1 METLP
6 GVVSIPLSDLVYA
19 VIQQTHSHLLSLP
32 QRLVH
37 LRDFDRRAAI
47 RQFVAAS
54 RTLLARLLVVVRW
67 AQEQRHLIHACASD
81 VHRIEQQR
89 AQLRSAADEF
99 YFLQNAAPQLGKTGL
114 WQACAPPYDVR
125 AALDIIQRGTY
136 TQLPRCIDLSAERA
150 VPAAREQAAALEWT
164 HRVLRLRRCAWLLP
178 EGVAVRDGRG
188 CVIASVPGEYEIALS
203 AYPPA
208 SGPWKVMRLR
218 PWAQHDKHAA
228 AGVGGG
234 VSGRAWRSLWQRMQQ
249 LLDEAPEAQRA
260 QPLLTIHAELHA
272 RCSQVLL
279 DSLQRQ
285 AASLARGAWAG
296 NLRVERVNA
305 GVNAVEAAAGGAGA
319 AGAELPVGAASSGL
333 RLSYL
338 WNPLALNGG
347 ISGERTG
354 GGIGPGGGGGGGGGG
369 LGGGGTT
376 GTQQA
381 ALLVLPARSHG
392 IILRHEPPLL
402 CLADGASSG
411 AVTRPPSIS
420 TSISTSISI
429 SEALDA
435 EALVAGAIRERSMRH
450 LKRCAESLDEA
461 AKAAPATSE
470 VEIEGGLVNGS
481 QPRQRQPATA
491 EAPPA
496 TATPAAPVGEGMHE
510 GLDEGHTLPM
520 LRFSSGA
527 ALALQP
533 RDGAYALLGPHAKP
547 PPRPPGGVEASMLR
561 ALQVSAA
568 YASVTRATL
577 ALGAPSA
584 ALPPPLVRW
593 VASAGTVDKSATI
606 DPRDAQHDAATAPAI
621 AGVPAALEAAAAWQL
636 VWVPL
641 PRLDGW
647 GLLVG
652 LTHAPPSVQLILVQ
666 LGSAPTV
673 PASGAVLAARAV
685 PADQAAAAANGAGE
699 PHSLRLAVLAAH
711 SLTKQLEADPFAD
724 LVAEQAAAS
733 DTEAT
738 AAEALGEAPTSA
750 ATYSSQRPFT
760 ATYSSDALAG
770 LACRLMPTMLALGT
784 ARATAEVL
792 FAGAAHA
799 ALACERLGGGLEL
812 QLAGALAADC
822 CAPLLDGALR
832 RLTDTPTAAPI
843 LCPVEGGWMALVPL
857 LPQPPGVASRSRL
870 ASGGTA
876 LFDARGAALRYAP
889 PTIWS
894 VHDLLCDLQGIA
906 IAHALLRQFE
916 ALREAGLLNGVVLCE
931 ASCAAL
937 TLRTPAGHMLSLDW
951 RVYPYRRAC
960 GQVRPPARP
969 VLLHRIRVD
978 GLPLAPVQRQA
989 SALLAAGALDEMMR
1003 LCDLEVMPPS
1013 LGLSRS
1019 TGGSLPLEVTPPVS
1033 GAAGGGSGGGGGIA
1047 HQGEASSVSQSVP
1060 GISTTSSSSQV
1071 GGSGGGAELIVG
1083 GGCGAGGKRKR
1094 G

>member
-285 AASLARGAWAG
+285 AASLARG
-296 NLRVERVNA
+296 
-305 GVNAVEAAAGGAGA
+305 
-319 AGAELPVGAASSGL
+319 
-333 RLSYL
+333 
-338 WNPLALNGG
+338 
-347 ISGERTG
+347 
-354 GGIGPGGGGGGGGGG
+354 
-369 LGGGGTT
+369 
-376 GTQQA
+376 TQQA

-533 RDGAYALLGPHAKP
+533 RD
-547 PPRPPGGVEASMLR
+547 
-561 ALQVSAA
+561 
-568 YASVTRATL
+568 
-577 ALGAPSA
+577 
-584 ALPPPLVRW
+584 
-593 VASAGTVDKSATI
+593 ATI
-606 DPRDAQHDAATAPAI
+606 HSDLLFGRAGRSRVPPDAD
-621 AGVPAALEAAAAWQL
+621 
-636 VWVPL
+636 
-641 PRLDGW
+641 D
-647 GLLVG
+647 
-652 LTHAPPSVQLILVQ
+652 
-666 LGSAPTV
+666 
-673 PASGAVLAARAV
+673 ARAWH
-685 PADQAAAAANGAGE
+685 GA
-699 PHSLRLAVLAAH
+699 R
-711 SLTKQLEADPFAD
+711 
-724 LVAEQAAAS
+724 
-733 DTEAT
+733 
-738 AAEALGEAPTSA
+738 
-750 ATYSSQRPFT
+750 
-760 ATYSSDALAG
+760 
-770 LACRLMPTMLALGT
+770 
-784 ARATAEVL
+784 
-792 FAGAAHA
+792 
-799 ALACERLGGGLEL
+799 
-812 QLAGALAADC
+812 
-822 CAPLLDGALR
+822 DG
-832 RLTDTPTAAPI
+832 
-843 LCPVEGGWMALVPL
+843 
-857 LPQPPGVASRSRL
+857 
-870 ASGGTA
+870 
-876 LFDARGAALRYAP
+876 
-889 PTIWS
+889 
-894 VHDLLCDLQGIA
+894 
-906 IAHALLRQFE
+906 
-916 ALREAGLLNGVVLCE
+916 
-931 ASCAAL
+931 
-937 TLRTPAGHMLSLDW
+937 
-951 RVYPYRRAC
+951 
-960 GQVRPPARP
+960 
-969 VLLHRIRVD
+969 
-978 GLPLAPVQRQA
+978 
-989 SALLAAGALDEMMR
+989 
-1003 LCDLEVMPPS
+1003 
-1013 LGLSRS
+1013 
-1019 TGGSLPLEVTPPVS
+1019 
-1033 GAAGGGSGGGGGIA
+1033 
-1047 HQGEASSVSQSVP
+1047 
-1060 GISTTSSSSQV
+1060 
-1071 GGSGGGAELIVG
+1071 
-1083 GGCGAGGKRKR
+1083 
-1094 G
+1094 